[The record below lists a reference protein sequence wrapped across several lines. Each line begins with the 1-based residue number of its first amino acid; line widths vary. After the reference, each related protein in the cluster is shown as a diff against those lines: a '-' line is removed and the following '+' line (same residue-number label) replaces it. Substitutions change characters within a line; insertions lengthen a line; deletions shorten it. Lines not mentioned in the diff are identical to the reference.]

1 MMKRTNDKSRGTLI
15 LDLLDF
21 RAIVYKVGSV
31 WLVRVGRRQLDRIA
45 PLQSASDS
53 LVSFSGQYCTKRAAV
68 LEAEA
73 RLKLL
78 DHA

>member
-53 LVSFSGQYCTKRAAV
+53 LVSFSGEYSTKRAAV